1 MNMQK
6 KNEEEFIHSPRES
19 TGSRAAA
26 DCSECDNRNRR
37 RCLRQLNPVS
47 SCGPVPFPSS
57 EQLTFDT
64 GGNKRILKSPICIF
78 SRKKRKK
85 RNPINKGLT
94 IVTRKINRMRETPN
108 LRTEENERRKIRRE
122 RKEEKMKFRRRKD
135 RKIVQIR
142 VLLLFASAAR
152 EFGPKD

>member
-1 MNMQK
+1 MK
-6 KNEEEFIHSPRES
+6 
-19 TGSRAAA
+19 
-26 DCSECDNRNRR
+26 
-37 RCLRQLNPVS
+37 
-47 SCGPVPFPSS
+47 
-57 EQLTFDT
+57 
-64 GGNKRILKSPICIF
+64 
-78 SRKKRKK
+78 
-85 RNPINKGLT
+85 
-94 IVTRKINRMRETPN
+94 ETPN